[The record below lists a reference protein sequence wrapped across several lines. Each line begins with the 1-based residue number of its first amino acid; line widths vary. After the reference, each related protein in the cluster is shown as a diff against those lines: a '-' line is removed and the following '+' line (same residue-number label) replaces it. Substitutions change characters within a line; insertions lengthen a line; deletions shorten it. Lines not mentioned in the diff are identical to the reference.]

1 MLSNPTSALP
11 HGKGGSGMG
20 SSRRRVSAMSC
31 VCYTKSRWEMSG
43 LCTAQL
49 CRGTASRS
57 GLGGTASL
65 PHQRVLRRPL
75 DGMPLRFELAVP
87 GRRTSAL
94 KTLGHGFLAD
104 GRIQPLRGGY
114 RLHGR
119 GARTLDRPAVRPP
132 PWPPNP
138 TLPSP
143 LACEP
148 PFARWDDGLGE
159 CGRALHQCQC
169 AAWYFGPLGA
179 PRPSARVLVSLR
191 KSCTAVRPPLLTF
204 SLVGNVARG

>member
-132 PWPPNP
+132 LGPQIQPCLRHWLANRPLRDGTMAWASVGGRCINANALRGTLGPWAPH
-138 TLPSP
+138 
-143 LACEP
+143 
-148 PFARWDDGLGE
+148 
-159 CGRALHQCQC
+159 GR
-169 AAWYFGPLGA
+169 PLGFLY
-179 PRPSARVLVSLR
+179 PSANPAQQSVLR
-191 KSCTAVRPPLLTF
+191 F
-204 SLVGNVARG
+204 

>member
-1 MLSNPTSALP
+1 
-11 HGKGGSGMG
+11 MG

-132 PWPPNP
+132 LGPQIQPCLRHWLANRPLRDGTMAWASVGGRCINANALRGTLGPWAPH
-138 TLPSP
+138 
-143 LACEP
+143 
-148 PFARWDDGLGE
+148 
-159 CGRALHQCQC
+159 GR
-169 AAWYFGPLGA
+169 PLGFLY
-179 PRPSARVLVSLR
+179 PSANPAQQSVLR
-191 KSCTAVRPPLLTF
+191 F
-204 SLVGNVARG
+204 